1 MARLSWLSPLGK
13 LTTLDVVATGE
24 LPDGFERVWCVNRA
38 GSAVHRDGDTERFG
52 HFVEGRAASRRA
64 ASMRRDAAVTLLGDG
79 DGERDQL
86 LGLASSAPAAIA
98 AALIAP

>member
-1 MARLSWLSPLGK
+1 
-13 LTTLDVVATGE
+13 
-24 LPDGFERVWCVNRA
+24 
-38 GSAVHRDGDTERFG
+38 
-52 HFVEGRAASRRA
+52 
-64 ASMRRDAAVTLLGDG
+64 MRRDAAVTLLGDG